1 MATADFTKNN
11 WKSGDVLTADK
22 LNNTDNGVANAI
34 AGVQA
39 LEAATAE
46 ATALESGEQPTAT
59 WDGSKWTFGI
69 PAGAQGPKGD
79 DGDPGEPGAPG
90 AAATIDSAEATIDA
104 NIGTPEVTVQLGG
117 TSQARTLSF
126 AFKNL
131 KGGKGD
137 TGQDGA
143 PGADGKNGSC
153 FRVSATAL
161 TDSQTGIAADALT
174 PNNSTIPY
182 AVGDIVMDGTTKK
195 IFEITNVSEGTATI
209 GAALVTL
216 P

>member
-34 AGVQA
+34 KGVQA

-46 ATALESGEQPTAT
+46 ATALEAGQQPTAN

-69 PAGAQGPKGD
+69 PAGAQG
-79 DGDPGEPGAPG
+79 
-90 AAATIDSAEATIDA
+90 
-104 NIGTPEVTVQLGG
+104 
-117 TSQARTLSF
+117 SQ
-126 AFKNL
+126 
-131 KGGKGD
+131 GPKGD
-137 TGQDGA
+137 TGAQGPKGDTGDAGPAGPAGEKGDKGDTGDQGPAGA
-143 PGADGKNGSC
+143 NGKNGSC

-161 TDSQTGIAADALT
+161 ADSQSGIAADALT

-195 IFEITNVSEGTATI
+195 IYEITNVSEGTATI

>member
-1 MATADFTKNN
+1 MATADFTKNE

-39 LEAATAE
+39 LESATAE
-46 ATALESGEQPTAT
+46 ATALEAGQQPTAN
-59 WDGSKWTFGI
+59 WDGEKWTFGI
-69 PAGAQGPKGD
+69 SAGAQGSQGPKGDTGAQGPKGD
-79 DGDPGEPGAPG
+79 
-90 AAATIDSAEATIDA
+90 T
-104 NIGTPEVTVQLGG
+104 
-117 TSQARTLSF
+117 
-126 AFKNL
+126 
-131 KGGKGD
+131 GD
-137 TGQDGA
+137 TGPAGA
-143 PGADGKNGSC
+143 KGDKGDQGDQGPAGANGKNGSC

-161 TDSQTGIAADALT
+161 TDSQSGIAADALT

-195 IFEITNVSEGTATI
+195 IYAITNVSEGTATI

>member
-1 MATADFTKNN
+1 MATADFTKNE

-39 LEAATAE
+39 LESATAE
-46 ATALESGEQPTAT
+46 ATALEAGQQPTAN
-59 WDGSKWTFGI
+59 WDGEKWTFGI
-69 PAGAQGPKGD
+69 PAGAQG
-79 DGDPGEPGAPG
+79 
-90 AAATIDSAEATIDA
+90 
-104 NIGTPEVTVQLGG
+104 
-117 TSQARTLSF
+117 SQ
-126 AFKNL
+126 
-131 KGGKGD
+131 GPKGD
-137 TGQDGA
+137 TGAKGPKGEKGDKGDTGDQGPA
-143 PGADGKNGSC
+143 GENGKNGSC

-161 TDSQTGIAADALT
+161 TDSQSGIAADALT

>member
-39 LEAATAE
+39 LESATAE
-46 ATALESGEQPTAT
+46 ATALEAGQQPTAN

-69 PAGAQGPKGD
+69 PAGAQGAQGP
-79 DGDPGEPGAPG
+79 
-90 AAATIDSAEATIDA
+90 
-104 NIGTPEVTVQLGG
+104 
-117 TSQARTLSF
+117 
-126 AFKNL
+126 
-131 KGGKGD
+131 KGD
-137 TGQDGA
+137 TGAQGPKGDTGDAGPAGPAGEKGDKGDTGDQGPAGA
-143 PGADGKNGSC
+143 NGKNGSC

-161 TDSQTGIAADALT
+161 TDSQSGIAADALT

>member
-1 MATADFTKNN
+1 MATTDFTKNE

-39 LEAATAE
+39 LE
-46 ATALESGEQPTAT
+46 
-59 WDGSKWTFGI
+59 
-69 PAGAQGPKGD
+69 
-79 DGDPGEPGAPG
+79 
-90 AAATIDSAEATIDA
+90 
-104 NIGTPEVTVQLGG
+104 
-117 TSQARTLSF
+117 
-126 AFKNL
+126 
-131 KGGKGD
+131 
-137 TGQDGA
+137 
-143 PGADGKNGSC
+143 
-153 FRVSATAL
+153 SATAL
-161 TDSQTGIAADALT
+161 TDSQSGIAADALT

>member
-1 MATADFTKNN
+1 MATSDFTKNE

-39 LEAATAE
+39 LESATAE
-46 ATALESGEQPTAT
+46 ATALEAGQQPTAN
-59 WDGSKWTFGI
+59 WDGEKWTFGI
-69 PAGAQGPKGD
+69 PAGAQGSQGPKG
-79 DGDPGEPGAPG
+79 GTGAQGP
-90 AAATIDSAEATIDA
+90 
-104 NIGTPEVTVQLGG
+104 
-117 TSQARTLSF
+117 
-126 AFKNL
+126 
-131 KGGKGD
+131 KGD
-137 TGQDGA
+137 TGDAGPAGA
-143 PGADGKNGSC
+143 NGKNGSC
-153 FRVSATAL
+153 FRVSTTAL
-161 TDSQTGIAADALT
+161 TDSQSGIAADALT

-195 IFEITNVSEGTATI
+195 IYEITNVSEGTATI

>member
-1 MATADFTKNN
+1 MATSDFTKNE

-39 LEAATAE
+39 LESATAE
-46 ATALESGEQPTAT
+46 ATALEAGQQPTAN
-59 WDGSKWTFGI
+59 WDGEKWTFGI
-69 PAGAQGPKGD
+69 PAGAQG
-79 DGDPGEPGAPG
+79 
-90 AAATIDSAEATIDA
+90 
-104 NIGTPEVTVQLGG
+104 
-117 TSQARTLSF
+117 SQ
-126 AFKNL
+126 
-131 KGGKGD
+131 GPKGD
-137 TGQDGA
+137 TGDAGPAGEKGDKGDTGDQGPAGA
-143 PGADGKNGSC
+143 NGKNGSC

-161 TDSQTGIAADALT
+161 TDSQSGIAADALT

>member
-1 MATADFTKNN
+1 MATSDFTKNE

-39 LEAATAE
+39 LESATAE
-46 ATALESGEQPTAT
+46 ATALEAGQQPTAN
-59 WDGSKWTFGI
+59 WDGEKWTFGI
-69 PAGAQGPKGD
+69 PAGA
-79 DGDPGEPGAPG
+79 
-90 AAATIDSAEATIDA
+90 
-104 NIGTPEVTVQLGG
+104 N
-117 TSQARTLSF
+117 
-126 AFKNL
+126 
-131 KGGKGD
+131 
-137 TGQDGA
+137 
-143 PGADGKNGSC
+143 GKNGSC

-161 TDSQTGIAADALT
+161 TDSQSGIAADALT

-195 IFEITNVSEGTATI
+195 IYEITNVSEGTATI

>member
-1 MATADFTKNN
+1 MATADFTKNE

-39 LEAATAE
+39 LESATAE
-46 ATALESGEQPTAT
+46 ATALEAGQQPTAN
-59 WDGSKWTFGI
+59 WDGEKWTFGI
-69 PAGAQGPKGD
+69 PAGEKGDQGPA
-79 DGDPGEPGAPG
+79 GA
-90 AAATIDSAEATIDA
+90 
-104 NIGTPEVTVQLGG
+104 N
-117 TSQARTLSF
+117 
-126 AFKNL
+126 
-131 KGGKGD
+131 
-137 TGQDGA
+137 
-143 PGADGKNGSC
+143 GKNGSC

-161 TDSQTGIAADALT
+161 TDSQSGIAADALT

>member
-1 MATADFTKNN
+1 MATSDFTKNN

-79 DGDPGEPGAPG
+79 TGA
-90 AAATIDSAEATIDA
+90 S
-104 NIGTPEVTVQLGG
+104 GG
-117 TSQARTLSF
+117 Q
-126 AFKNL
+126 
-131 KGGKGD
+131 GPKGD
-137 TGQDGA
+137 TGTQGPKGDTGDTGPAGA
-143 PGADGKNGSC
+143 KGDKGDQGDRGPAGANGKNGSC

-161 TDSQTGIAADALT
+161 TDNQSGIAADALT
-174 PNNSTIPY
+174 PNNATIPY

-195 IFEITNVSEGTATI
+195 IYAITNVSGGTATI

>member
-1 MATADFTKNN
+1 MATADFTKNER
-11 WKSGDVLTADK
+11 KSGDVLTADK

-39 LEAATAE
+39 LESATAE
-46 ATALESGEQPTAT
+46 ATALEAGQQPTAN
-59 WDGSKWTFGI
+59 WDGEKWTFGI
-69 PAGAQGPKGD
+69 PAGAQG
-79 DGDPGEPGAPG
+79 
-90 AAATIDSAEATIDA
+90 
-104 NIGTPEVTVQLGG
+104 
-117 TSQARTLSF
+117 SQ
-126 AFKNL
+126 
-131 KGGKGD
+131 GPKGD
-137 TGQDGA
+137 TGAQGPKGDTGDAGPAGEKGDKGDTGDQGPAGA
-143 PGADGKNGSC
+143 NGKNGSC

-161 TDSQTGIAADALT
+161 TDSQSGIAADALT

-195 IFEITNVSEGTATI
+195 IYAITNVSEGTATI

>member
-1 MATADFTKNN
+1 MATSDFTKNN

-59 WDGSKWTFGI
+59 WNGSKWSFGI
-69 PAGAQGPKGD
+69 PAGAQGPA
-79 DGDPGEPGAPG
+79 GA
-90 AAATIDSAEATIDA
+90 
-104 NIGTPEVTVQLGG
+104 N
-117 TSQARTLSF
+117 
-126 AFKNL
+126 
-131 KGGKGD
+131 
-137 TGQDGA
+137 
-143 PGADGKNGSC
+143 GKNGSS

-161 TDSQTGIAADALT
+161 TDSQSGIAADALT
-174 PNNSTIPY
+174 PDNATIPY

>member
-1 MATADFTKNN
+1 MATSDFTKNN

-46 ATALESGEQPTAT
+46 ATA
-59 WDGSKWTFGI
+59 I

-79 DGDPGEPGAPG
+79 DGDPGEPGTPG

-174 PNNSTIPY
+174 PNNATIPY

-195 IFEITNVSEGTATI
+195 IYAITNVSEDTATI